1 MNSQSNLSPAQP
13 GASLF
18 TDSLAEQ
25 RAQQFR
31 MRRLQVHNWGTFN
44 GLTEVPIA
52 EKGFLF
58 VGRSGSGK
66 STLLDA
72 MSALLTPPSIVDF
85 NAAAREAERSGRD
98 RSLVSYVRGAWAD
111 QQDSAS
117 GEIATQYLRKGATWS
132 ALVLEYRNAHGETV
146 SLIRL
151 FWIAGSGNAA
161 ADVRRHYMV
170 APRSFDVASELDGFD
185 LDLRRLKARLGEE
198 VAHFDGFAGYAERFR
213 HALGIGNEMA
223 LRLLHKTQ
231 SAKNLGDLNVFL
243 RGFMLDEPRTFEAA
257 DRLVE
262 DFAELDGAHHAV
274 VTARRQVETLTPARE
289 HHAALMALRHSVG
302 ELRELQLG
310 VDSYREQQRLA
321 LLETRLHEL
330 DSQDRGLAGEEGQR
344 RESLDNH
351 EQKLAGLEREQ
362 RAAGGEQIEELERE
376 RARVERER
384 DERLRR
390 RVQIEQACRQLGT
403 SLAAGASGFAE
414 QIAYAQ
420 TVLENGKHDASALD
434 EAIAERMGARRDDE
448 RRFAEIRAELDAL
461 KRAPS
466 SMPAPMQAL
475 RARLCEDTGIAE
487 AALPFVGEL
496 VQVREDQSAWR
507 GAIERV
513 LSGFAQ
519 SLLVDDRHYAQVSE
533 WVNRTQLGTRLVYF
547 RVRRNDA
554 LHARTPDARALPGK
568 LQLREHAFT
577 EWLRNELM
585 RRFDYECVDNA
596 AALRNADRAITREGQ
611 VKHPGDRYE
620 KDDRHA
626 VNDRKR
632 WLLGHDNR
640 DKLKVFEREAQTLAQ
655 RIASC
660 DADVAALRK
669 QREQDQERQLAAH
682 TLVERD
688 WDEIDVGPKLQ
699 RLSDIDEQLQQLRE
713 GNSGLRAL
721 GQAIETARTLRDQAK
736 RTYEDVR
743 LERAQLAR
751 ERVRLEQQHAA
762 CASRAGTAALTPTQ
776 LQGLR
781 ERLAALAPLSLDN
794 LEAHFRVVERGLAEQ
809 LAESQGRDSRLSA
822 QLLDCFRKYCQQW
835 PEDSGDFTVS
845 LASADDFLARLDRL
859 ESDGLPR
866 HEHRFFDLL
875 QTQSKNNLLALQR
888 HTAEAH
894 KGIKQ
899 RMDEVNASLEQVP
912 FNRGT
917 LLTIEVSDRRLGE
930 VQEFQQQLRA
940 VLSHQQTEDRALA
953 EAQFSTLRALVAR
966 LGAQEPDARRWREQV
981 LDVRQHVEFIGVELD
996 AQTRAQVEIYRSG
1009 AGKSGGQRQKLA
1021 TTCLAAALRYQLGGE
1036 DGELPRYCAVVLD
1049 EAFDKADNEFT
1060 ALAMNIFENFGFQ
1073 MVVATPLK
1081 SVMTLEPFI
1090 GGACFVEISGR
1101 HNSGVLLI
1109 EYDEQAQRLQLP
1121 ERSRGDEAAAAVTE
1135 QAVSAAQREDAAR
1148 STQGQTR
1155 ADSTGAVSAA
1165 DGAALQDVPAQDD
1178 VAAKAGRRASKV
1190 APASTPAVQAAPKPS
1205 KTAAASARAG
1215 SGKSAAAMAA
1225 VGKAVSAKP
1234 APAKPASARRASPA
1248 AGTARKPATPTK
1260 PARTPANTG
1269 TAPRRATASAKPT
1282 ARPNKAA
1289 TTAAA
1294 PKKPAAKSTVATR
1307 RATTSLGGA
1316 TKATRTTAARSAA
1329 RPAPAKPVAKARA
1342 VSTRGSAGKPRGKR

>member
-18 TDSLAEQ
+18 AETLAEQ

-117 GEIATQYLRKGATWS
+117 GEIATQYLRKGATWT
-132 ALVLEYRNAHGETV
+132 ALVLEYANAHGEAV

-170 APRSFDVASELDGFD
+170 APRRFDVATELDGFD
-185 LDLRRLKARLGEE
+185 LDLRKLKARLGED

-231 SAKNLGDLNVFL
+231 SAKNLGDLNAFL

-321 LLETRLHEL
+321 LLEERLQEL
-330 DSQDRGLAGEEGQR
+330 DNQDRGLAGEEGQR

-351 EQKLAGLEREQ
+351 EQKLVGLEREQ

-390 RVQIEQACRQLGT
+390 RAQIEQACRQLGT
-403 SLAAGASGFAE
+403 ALAAGASGFAA
-414 QIAYAQ
+414 QIAHAQ
-420 TVLENGKHDASALD
+420 TVLDNGKHDASALD
-434 EAIAERMGARRDDE
+434 EAIAERMDARRDDE
-448 RRFAEIRAELDAL
+448 RRFAEIRAELEAL

-496 VQVREDQSAWR
+496 VQVREDQTAWR

-513 LSGFAQ
+513 LHGFAQ
-519 SLLVDDRHYAQVSE
+519 SLLVDERHYAQVSE
-533 WVNRTQLGTRLVYF
+533 WGNRTHIGTRLVYF
-547 RVRRNDA
+547 RVRRNDE
-554 LHARTPDARALPGK
+554 LHSRRVDPGALPGK

-577 EWLRNELM
+577 EWLRNELT
-585 RRFDYECVDNA
+585 RRFDYACVDNA

-640 DKLKVFEREAQTLAQ
+640 DKLKVFEREAQALAQ

-699 RLSDIDEQLQQLRE
+699 RLSDIDEQLVQLRE

-721 GQAIETARTLRDQAK
+721 GQAIDTARTLRDQAK

-762 CASRAGTAALTPTQ
+762 CAGRAGSATLTPTQ

-781 ERLAALAPLSLDN
+781 ERLAALTPLSLDN

-809 LAESQGRDSRLSA
+809 LADSQGRDSRLSA
-822 QLLDCFRKYCQQW
+822 QLLECFRKYCQQW

-888 HTAEAH
+888 YTAEAH

-912 FNRGT
+912 FNRDT
-917 LLTIEVSDRRLGE
+917 VLTIEVGDRRLAE

-966 LGAQEPDARRWREQV
+966 LGAQEPEARRWREQV
-981 LDVRQHVEFIGVELD
+981 LDVRLHVEFIGVELD

-1109 EYDEQAQRLQLP
+1109 EYDEQAQRLKLP
-1121 ERSRGDEAAAAVTE
+1121 ERSRGDEPAAA
-1135 QAVSAAQREDAAR
+1135 DAADAAP
-1148 STQGQTR
+1148 SIAALSEPAGVQGAAS
-1155 ADSTGAVSAA
+1155 ADGMAA
-1165 DGAALQDVPAQDD
+1165 DGVPMHTASPAAEETSSAAPETQTGQRKPAVATANKQNK
-1178 VAAKAGRRASKV
+1178 AAKNARTASSTRAAAQSRATQTKK
-1190 APASTPAVQAAPKPS
+1190 PTSRTPAVANMPASGKRTADASAVSSGTASRSNVGKTTRSSKAQGKPIVAANASNATSS
-1205 KTAAASARAG
+1205 KVAAASAPV
-1215 SGKSAAAMAA
+1215 KNTAAA
-1225 VGKAVSAKP
+1225 KP
-1234 APAKPASARRASPA
+1234 
-1248 AGTARKPATPTK
+1248 
-1260 PARTPANTG
+1260 
-1269 TAPRRATASAKPT
+1269 RATAASTGQP
-1282 ARPNKAA
+1282 ARGAGK
-1289 TTAAA
+1289 
-1294 PKKPAAKSTVATR
+1294 
-1307 RATTSLGGA
+1307 TTS
-1316 TKATRTTAARSAA
+1316 
-1329 RPAPAKPVAKARA
+1329 ARA
-1342 VSTRGSAGKPRGKR
+1342 VAEPSPATTRVARAGAPKARGKR